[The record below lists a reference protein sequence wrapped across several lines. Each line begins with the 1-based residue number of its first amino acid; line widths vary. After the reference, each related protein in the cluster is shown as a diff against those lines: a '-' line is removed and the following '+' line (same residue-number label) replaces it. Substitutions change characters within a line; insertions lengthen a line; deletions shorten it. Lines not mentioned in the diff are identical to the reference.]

1 MSRSSTL
8 KAKLSAAQAKN
19 ALGFKSQLPQMR
31 LLTNLLH
38 TLPVSGEMS
47 EDELAKKYETAIEM
61 LLELRPGDGLEGMLA
76 TQMIA
81 CHEAALNCLS
91 RAQNPQNSFEGRHEN
106 LKQAQ
111 KLLSLYIKQM
121 QALDKHRGKG
131 QQSVTVKHV
140 HVESGGQ
147 AVVGNVTTGRGEK
160 PSKTPSEAGAGT
172 AHKQAKSP
180 SIEHEPGE
188 TVPVVGEKKARKTK
202 RRR

>member
-1 MSRSSTL
+1 MSRSVNL
-8 KAKLSAAQAKN
+8 NPKLTADQAKD
-19 ALGFKSQLPQMR
+19 ALGFKSQLSQVR
-31 LLTNLLH
+31 LVTDLLQA
-38 TLPVSGEMS
+38 LPVSGDMPD
-47 EDELAKKYETAIEM
+47 DELNQRYSTAIAM
-61 LLELRPGDGLEGMLA
+61 LAELGPGDGLEGMLA

-81 CHEAALNCLS
+81 CHEAAMNCLS

-147 AVVGNVTTGRGEK
+147 AVVGNVTTGHSAN
-160 PSKTPSEAGAGT
+160 PSKKPFDPDTET
-172 AHKQAKSP
+172 AQKEAKSAA
-180 SIEHEPGE
+180 IEHNPGE
-188 TVPVVGEKKARKTK
+188 AVPLVGERTARKVK
-202 RRR
+202 RRQ